1 MNQRN
6 LLAAGQPRRQ
16 RNQAPVRVHRGG
28 APGFFEFLGSA
39 HPAHQ
44 NRYRDVHPLR
54 TPDLR
59 IRRPSSR
66 RVNQL
71 ILDVSHLRSL
81 CPSASS
87 PTPRIP
93 AQILTYFEAIDLRL
107 VNFMCSPLCVR
118 HYRNRALVGVNP
130 AYSRTLH
137 PRLDHPL
144 SPRYAISSFVLVPW
158 RVSRPRIE

>member
-1 MNQRN
+1 M
-6 LLAAGQPRRQ
+6 
-16 RNQAPVRVHRGG
+16 
-28 APGFFEFLGSA
+28 
-39 HPAHQ
+39 
-44 NRYRDVHPLR
+44 HPLR
-54 TPDLR
+54 APDLR
-59 IRRPSSR
+59 IRRSSGR
-66 RVNQL
+66 RVNQR

-81 CPSASS
+81 RPSASN

-93 AQILTYFEAIDLRL
+93 AQIPTYFEAIDLRL

-118 HYRNRALVGVNP
+118 HYQHRAPVGVNP
-130 AYSRTLH
+130 ASSRTLH